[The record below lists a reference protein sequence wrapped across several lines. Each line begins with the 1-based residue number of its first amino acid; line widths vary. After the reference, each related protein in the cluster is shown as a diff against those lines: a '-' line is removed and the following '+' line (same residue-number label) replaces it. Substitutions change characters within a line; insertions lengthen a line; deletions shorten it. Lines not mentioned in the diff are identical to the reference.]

1 MQMSPQHR
9 GALLVFGAA
18 ATWSLGGTIVRFL
31 EVTDSFTIIF
41 WRSVFAALFLAGFLI
56 WQLGLKAAT
65 QSVLAIRGPSVGV
78 AAGFVVA
85 SISFVVALRYT
96 TVANVLLMQ
105 AGTPLIAALMSYL
118 LFGEKVS
125 KATWLAIAAVIVGV
139 AVMVRHS
146 LTGEVS
152 PLGDGLAFLITVAF
166 ACSTV
171 IGRRYSNVSMVPAM
185 LLGAVAAAAIASTQ
199 AQQFAVGS
207 RDMGLL
213 FAFGALNLGLGMA
226 LFATGVRLLPSA
238 ITALLSTAEP
248 VLGPIWMWWV
258 HNEVPSATTLL
269 GGSIVFGALLCHL
282 IWQVVQ
288 SLQVE
293 KGSAGVVPPGSA

>member
-56 WQLGLKAAT
+56 WQLGLKAAI

-96 TVANVLLMQ
+96 TVANILLMQ

-125 KATWLAIAAVIVGV
+125 KATWLAIAAVRL
-139 AVMVRHS
+139 VR
-146 LTGEVS
+146 
-152 PLGDGLAFLITVAF
+152 
-166 ACSTV
+166 
-171 IGRRYSNVSMVPAM
+171 
-185 LLGAVAAAAIASTQ
+185 
-199 AQQFAVGS
+199 
-207 RDMGLL
+207 
-213 FAFGALNLGLGMA
+213 
-226 LFATGVRLLPSA
+226 
-238 ITALLSTAEP
+238 
-248 VLGPIWMWWV
+248 
-258 HNEVPSATTLL
+258 
-269 GGSIVFGALLCHL
+269 
-282 IWQVVQ
+282 
-288 SLQVE
+288 
-293 KGSAGVVPPGSA
+293 